1 MDCGDPFLISM
12 ADVTIKDIAEATG
25 VSYATVSRTLN
36 SRNGVSPKTREKV
49 LQTAKEMGYK
59 PNIHARSLKTNQT
72 LTIALIVPDISNPF
86 FADIAL
92 SVNKTAFA
100 KGYNTI
106 LCSTNWDPEVER
118 LQLMHIQE
126 QRVDGIIF
134 KPCDR
139 CTDRYMDIHIPKVMI
154 ANLLK
159 TEGLSYIEVDN
170 ILGGQKAA
178 SHLIACGYRKPA
190 FLGGEIVS
198 NSNADR
204 LFGFQSTFQTFG
216 IEIPDERIHFGPFTI
231 ENGYQSA
238 KRQIELSSSPTP
250 DCFLCGNDL
259 IALGAMQYLAEQRI
273 RIPEDFGVVGF
284 DDVYFAS
291 LPQIQMTTIAQP
303 RNQMGVL
310 AAEILIRHIE
320 SGDNEEEH
328 ILLQPELIIRNS
340 TRKPLR

>member
-1 MDCGDPFLISM
+1 
-12 ADVTIKDIAEATG
+12 
-25 VSYATVSRTLN
+25 
-36 SRNGVSPKTREKV
+36 
-49 LQTAKEMGYK
+49 
-59 PNIHARSLKTNQT
+59 
-72 LTIALIVPDISNPF
+72 
-86 FADIAL
+86 
-92 SVNKTAFA
+92 
-100 KGYNTI
+100 
-106 LCSTNWDPEVER
+106 
-118 LQLMHIQE
+118 MHIQE

-250 DCFLCGNDL
+250 DCFFCGNDL

-273 RIPEDFGVVGF
+273 RIPKILVWCF

-303 RNQMGVL
+303 RNQMGFL
-310 AAEILIRHIE
+310 RRNINSSYRI
-320 SGDNEEEH
+320 GDNEEEH
-328 ILLQPELIIRNS
+328 ILPA
-340 TRKPLR
+340 